1 MLPMFAFFHVIEGYP
16 SVLCSPCHYPDGM
29 DAGVLPVKPLAE
41 AKTRLGPDFDAT
53 ARTAIARALLEDAL
67 ALCTSASFLTW
78 WVISRDPEVLG
89 MAGDRGLETIEERGA
104 GLNDAVS
111 QAVLDVV
118 GAGASSMTVIPA
130 DVPLAWAGDLRDLL
144 DTGATSDTVVVPAA
158 RGGGTNALYLD
169 PPEILA
175 PRFGP
180 ASLQAYLA
188 AAESDGLRCSILTL
202 PRLALDI
209 DTVADVDAYLARP
222 KPASGATQRLLE
234 QLRPAAA
241 VTD

>member
-1 MLPMFAFFHVIEGYP
+1 
-16 SVLCSPCHYPDGM
+16 M

-41 AKTRLGPDFDAT
+41 AKTRLGPAFDAP
-53 ARTAIARALLEDAL
+53 ARFAIARALLQDAL
-67 ALCTSASFLTW
+67 ALCASASFLTW

-89 MAGDRGLETIEERGA
+89 MARGQGLSTINEAGT

-111 QAVLDVV
+111 QAVAVV
-118 GAGASSMTVIPA
+118 AGAGATSITVVPA
-130 DVPLAWAGDLRDLL
+130 DVPLAWAGDLHDLL

-158 RGGGTNALYLD
+158 RGGGTNALYMD
-169 PPEILA
+169 PPDLMA

-180 ASLQAYLA
+180 ASLQAYLS
-188 AAESDGLRCSILTL
+188 AAESGGLRCSILTL

-222 KPASGATQRLLE
+222 KAASSATQRLLE
-234 QLRPAAA
+234 QLRPAAPA
-241 VTD
+241 TH

>member
-1 MLPMFAFFHVIEGYP
+1 
-16 SVLCSPCHYPDGM
+16 M

-41 AKTRLGPDFDAT
+41 AKTRLGPDFDAA

-78 WVISRDPEVLG
+78 WVISRDADVLRL
-89 MAGDRGLETIEERGA
+89 ARDRGLQTIEEHGD
-104 GLNDAVS
+104 GLNDAVT
-111 QAVLDVV
+111 QAVAVIT
-118 GAGASSMTVIPA
+118 GAGAASMVVIPA
-130 DVPLAWAGDLRDLL
+130 DVPLAWAGDLQDLP

-169 PPEILA
+169 PPGVLV

-188 AAESDGLRCSILTL
+188 AAEAAELRCSILSL

-234 QLRPAAA
+234 QLRPAAS
-241 VTD
+241 VRD

>member
-1 MLPMFAFFHVIEGYP
+1 
-16 SVLCSPCHYPDGM
+16 M
-29 DAGVLPVKPLAE
+29 DAGVLPVKPLVE
-41 AKTRLGPDFDAT
+41 AKTRLGPDFDAA

-67 ALCTSASFLTW
+67 ALCASASFLTW
-78 WVISRDPEVLG
+78 WVISRDAEVLDL
-89 MAGDRGLETIEERGA
+89 ARDRGLRIIEESGS

-111 QAVLDVV
+111 QAVAVV
-118 GAGASSMTVIPA
+118 AGAGATSMTVIPA
-130 DVPLAWAGDLRDLL
+130 DVPLAWAGDLHDLL
-144 DTGATSDTVVVPAA
+144 DTGATSEAVVVPAA

-169 PPEILA
+169 PPGVLA

-188 AAESDGLRCSILTL
+188 AAGSAGLRCSILSL

-234 QLRPAAA
+234 QLRPAAV